1 MYTYIYIYI
10 YIYIAP
16 PPPPAKEGGGGV
28 FAAAAAAAAAGLENE
43 CPEYKKPS
51 PRDANVGGGAP
62 KTGFGFKTQGKV
74 APNEKRCVPNLL
86 LDSA

>member
-1 MYTYIYIYI
+1 MHT
-10 YIYIAP
+10 AP
-16 PPPPAKEGGGGV
+16 PPPPAKEAGGGV
-28 FAAAAAAAAAGLENE
+28 FAAAAAGAGLENE

-74 APNEKRCVPNLL
+74 APPNEKRCAPNLL
-86 LDSA
+86 LDST

>member
-1 MYTYIYIYI
+1 MCVCVCVCV
-10 YIYIAP
+10 AP

-28 FAAAAAAAAAGLENE
+28 FAAAAAAAGLENE

-74 APNEKRCVPNLL
+74 APNEKRCVPNVL
-86 LDSA
+86 LDRT